1 MGPKVGAGARGA
13 TVRGQAGLR
22 DGLPVPGYP
31 RLLKKTQQ
39 GWEGDAPEKQLA
51 ALLAPHPR
59 RYGSPAQQTALGR
72 RGQGLWPLQ
81 AIALKG
87 AARPAAAHA

>member
-13 TVRGQAGLR
+13 TVCGQAGLR

-31 RLLKKTQQ
+31 RLLKNPQQ
-39 GWEGDAPEKQLA
+39 GWDGDAPGKQLA

-59 RYGSPAQQTALGR
+59 RYESPAQQSALGR

-81 AIALKG
+81 AIALAG
-87 AARPAAAHA
+87 AARPAAAHT